1 MKEKSKREKK
11 TGEKIW
17 KCRDHGRKLENYGK
31 CFLNH
36 GENCLLMYQEQCNVQ
51 YIIFCE
57 NFVICP
63 VHLNNTKWLP
73 YKKLLYVLKKWTFF
87 VDYFLGCIY
96 YQIKPYNKGWE

>member
-1 MKEKSKREKK
+1 MFFVTCLLFYLIDWLKEKSKREKK

-57 NFVICP
+57 NLVICP

-73 YKKLLYVLKKWTFF
+73 YKKLLYLRNGH
-87 VDYFLGCIY
+87 FL
-96 YQIKPYNKGWE
+96 